1 MRMFLRTVLFAS
13 LLTLLCGAS
22 LTAGTIGPTCGSCFG
37 GIYSLNVTA
46 LNAVGSYHVVYRIDT
61 RNMNLTPDYT
71 YVGSIAVKLA
81 SDSTY
86 VLANSAVT
94 VNGTPLGTYAYS
106 LNTND
111 TSRGCTGGG
120 SGWTCLAYVSG
131 AQMAVGHLGV
141 GGGIYTWSFDV
152 GGVSGMLNTASISA
166 NFDPPTGKLMSE
178 QVAVGAA
185 EGVPAELPIV
195 LSGIGAFLVW
205 RRYGSE
211 TPA

>member
-1 MRMFLRTVLFAS
+1 LAS
-13 LLTLLCGAS
+13 
-22 LTAGTIGPTCGSCFG
+22 
-37 GIYSLNVTA
+37 
-46 LNAVGSYHVVYRIDT
+46 
-61 RNMNLTPDYT
+61 DYT

-86 VLANSAVT
+86 VLANSKVT
-94 VNGTPLGTYAYS
+94 ANGTSLGTYAYS

-131 AQMAVGHLGV
+131 GTMAVGLLGV

-152 GGVSGMLNTASISA
+152 GGVSGVLDTASISA

-178 QVAVGAA
+178 QVSVGAS

-195 LSGIGAFLVW
+195 LSGVGAFLGW
-205 RRYGSE
+205 RRYSAE